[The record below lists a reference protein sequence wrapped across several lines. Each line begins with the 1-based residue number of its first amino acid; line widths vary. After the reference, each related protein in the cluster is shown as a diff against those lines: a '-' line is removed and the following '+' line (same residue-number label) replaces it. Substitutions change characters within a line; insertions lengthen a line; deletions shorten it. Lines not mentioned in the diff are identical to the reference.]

1 MEFFLKS
8 MLLSIIIPVYN
19 EAATLRSV
27 LDRVLATPYEKQ
39 IIVVDD
45 GSSDGT
51 RAVIDA
57 ITEPN
62 VIKHFHEK
70 NAGKGAAIQTGWKL
84 ATGDVILIQDADT
97 EYDPSDYE
105 TLLRPIIEGK
115 ADVVFGS
122 RFVGYPRRVLFFWHS
137 FGNKILTLIANMLN
151 DINLSDMETGYK
163 VFTREVRDAITI
175 RSNRFGFEPEF
186 TAKVAKRHFRIYEV
200 PISYYGRGY
209 KEGKKIT
216 WRDGFAA
223 FYWIV
228 RYRFFD

>member
-1 MEFFLKS
+1 

-19 EAATLRSV
+19 EAKTFRSV
-27 LDRVLATPYEKQ
+27 LDRVLSTPYEKQ

-51 RAVIDA
+51 RAEIEKV
-57 ITEPN
+57 TEPN
-62 VIKHFHEK
+62 VVKLFHEK
-70 NAGKGAAIQTGWKL
+70 NMGKGKAIQTGWSH
-84 ATGDVILIQDADT
+84 ANGDVILIQDADT
-97 EYDPSDYE
+97 EYDPADYGV
-105 TLLRPIIEGK
+105 LLQPIIEGR

-122 RFVGYPRRVLFFWHS
+122 RFVGYPRRVLYFWHS
-137 FGNKILTLIANMLN
+137 FGNKVLTLLANMLN

-163 VFTREVRDAITI
+163 AFTREVRDAIKVQ
-175 RSNRFGFEPEF
+175 SKRFGFEPEF
-186 TAKVAKRHFRIYEV
+186 TAKVAKKHFRIYEV
-200 PISYYGRGY
+200 PISYHGRGY

-216 WRDGFAA
+216 WRDGIAA

>member
-1 MEFFLKS
+1 
-8 MLLSIIIPVYN
+8 MLLSIIIPVFN
-19 EAATLRSV
+19 EAKTFRSV

-39 IIVVDD
+39 IIVIDD

-51 RAVIDA
+51 RAEIEKV
-57 ITEPN
+57 TEPN
-62 VIKHFHEK
+62 VDKLFHEK
-70 NAGKGAAIQTGWKL
+70 NMGKGSAIKTGWNH
-84 ATGDVILIQDADT
+84 ARGDVILIQDADT
-97 EYDPSDYE
+97 EYDPADYAV
-105 TLLRPIIEGK
+105 LLQPIIDGK

-122 RFVGYPRRVLFFWHS
+122 RFVGYPRRVLYFWHS
-137 FGNKILTLIANMLN
+137 FGNKVLTLLANMLN

-163 VFTREVRDAITI
+163 AFTREVRDSIQV
-175 RSNRFGFEPEF
+175 RSKRFGFEPEF
-186 TAKVAKRHFRIYEV
+186 TAKVAKRNFRIYEV
-200 PISYYGRGY
+200 PISYHGRGY

>member
-1 MEFFLKS
+1 

-19 EAATLRSV
+19 EAKTFRSV
-27 LDRVLATPYEKQ
+27 LDRVLSTPYEKQ

-51 RAVIDA
+51 RAEIEKV
-57 ITEPN
+57 TEPN
-62 VIKHFHEK
+62 VVKLFHEK
-70 NAGKGAAIQTGWKL
+70 NMGKGKAIQTGWSH
-84 ATGDVILIQDADT
+84 ANGDVILIQDADT
-97 EYDPSDYE
+97 EYDPADYGV
-105 TLLRPIIEGK
+105 LLQPIIDGR

-122 RFVGYPRRVLFFWHS
+122 RFVGYPRRVLYFWHS
-137 FGNKILTLIANMLN
+137 FGNKVLTLLANMLN

-163 VFTREVRDAITI
+163 AFTREVRDAINVQ
-175 RSNRFGFEPEF
+175 SKRFGFEPEF
-186 TAKVAKRHFRIYEV
+186 TAKVAKKHFRIYEV
-200 PISYYGRGY
+200 PISYHGRGY

-216 WRDGFAA
+216 WRDGIAA

>member
-1 MEFFLKS
+1 

-19 EAATLRSV
+19 EAKTFRIV
-27 LDRVLATPYEKQ
+27 LDRVLSTPYEKQ

-51 RAVIDA
+51 RAEIEKV
-57 ITEPN
+57 TEPN
-62 VIKHFHEK
+62 VEKLFHEK
-70 NAGKGAAIQTGWKL
+70 NMGKGTAIQTGWKH
-84 ATGDVILIQDADT
+84 ARGDVILIQDADT
-97 EYDPSDYE
+97 EYDPADYE
-105 TLLRPIIEGK
+105 VLISPIINGK

-122 RFVGYPRRVLFFWHS
+122 RFVGYPRRVLYFWHS
-137 FGNKILTLIANMLN
+137 FGNKMLTLLANMLN

-163 VFTREVRDAITI
+163 AFTREVRDAITV
-175 RSNRFGFEPEF
+175 RSKRFGFEPEF
-186 TAKVAKRHFRIYEV
+186 TAKVARKNFRIYEV

-216 WRDGFAA
+216 WRDGIAA
-223 FYWIV
+223 FYWII

>member
-1 MEFFLKS
+1 
-8 MLLSIIIPVYN
+8 
-19 EAATLRSV
+19 

-39 IIVVDD
+39 IIVIDD

-51 RAVIDA
+51 RAEIEKV
-57 ITEPN
+57 TEPN
-62 VIKHFHEK
+62 VDKLFHEK
-70 NAGKGAAIQTGWKL
+70 NMGKGSAIKTGWNH
-84 ATGDVILIQDADT
+84 ARGDVILIQDADT
-97 EYDPSDYE
+97 EYDPADYAV
-105 TLLRPIIEGK
+105 LLQPIIDGK

-122 RFVGYPRRVLFFWHS
+122 RFVGYPRRVLYFWHS
-137 FGNKILTLIANMLN
+137 FGNKVLTLLANMLN

-163 VFTREVRDAITI
+163 AFTREVRDSIQV
-175 RSNRFGFEPEF
+175 RSKRFGFEPEF
-186 TAKVAKRHFRIYEV
+186 TAKVAKRNFRIYEV
-200 PISYYGRGY
+200 PISYHGRGY